1 MDNLTKQRYI
11 SSSIWSDDWF
21 DGLSTKEKLFYFYLL
36 TNQHTTP
43 AGVYPCTLRDMRA
56 DFGIPREEIVE
67 MLEKFAEA
75 GKAFH
80 YEDYIII
87 PKWMK
92 HQKLGA
98 RNGLFLGAVKT
109 LKALPDAVKAFI
121 SDRSHYDFD
130 VRKYLDIP
138 GEKVPEDARSSL
150 SKRIGGA
157 TPQNCAENH
166 ENGSVLG
173 GATPQNHAKNGHDSD
188 CDVDSD
194 SDSDLD
200 LDSDIVVV
208 VDSISISSRG
218 EEKPVENSE
227 NNPTTT
233 SPLDIQEK
241 AKEAGYFLTERQASG
256 FLALDHSWLSGRHNF
271 LVFASKKIDA
281 DPFYSKKQQNERE
294 RIFAKGWKYQNWIQE
309 YPGWLENQVKTDKL
323 RALER
328 LKDAPPRECPR
339 CGSELA
345 GKKCP
350 KCGGSVAFDEEKQK
364 WEYQERFDF
373 GFADSLGRKNPSRET
388 SPPEPENRE
397 DDIEF

>member
-1 MDNLTKQRYI
+1 
-11 SSSIWSDDWF
+11 
-21 DGLSTKEKLFYFYLL
+21 
-36 TNQHTTP
+36 
-43 AGVYPCTLRDMRA
+43 
-56 DFGIPREEIVE
+56 
-67 MLEKFAEA
+67 MLAKFEEA

-92 HQKLGA
+92 HQKLGE

-109 LKALPDAVKAFI
+109 LKALPDSVKAFI
-121 SDRSHYDFD
+121 ADRAHYDFD

-138 GEKVPEDARSSL
+138 DGKGSDAARTE
-150 SKRIGGA
+150 IGGA
-157 TPQNCAENH
+157 TPQNTAEKGGASPQN
-166 ENGSVLG
+166 SSDLG

-200 LDSDIVVV
+200 LDSEIVV

-227 NNPTTT
+227 KNPTTT

-241 AKEAGYFLTERQASG
+241 AKDAGYFLTERQASG
-256 FLALDHSWLSGRHNF
+256 FLVLDHSWLSGQHNF
-271 LVFASKKIDA
+271 LVFASKKIKA
-281 DPFYSKKQQNERE
+281 DPVYSKKQQNEQE

-328 LKDAPPRECPR
+328 LKDKPPGACPR
-339 CGSELA
+339 CGMALT

-350 KCGGSVAFDEEKQK
+350 KCGGSVVFDDEKRE
-364 WEYQERFDF
+364 WEYQEPFDF